1 MPEQISRDFMKRLLV
16 LVVSSIALRISAAD
30 LPSEYRP
37 KGELIISSFASA
49 PFPHPQRAEGHKY
62 KDKFFSAKESY
73 SDSTVAIF
81 IPNGFR
87 ETGRLDF
94 VVHFHGWGNHVENVL
109 HHYELIDQFVASG
122 RNAIL
127 IVPQGPRD
135 ASDSFGGKLEETNGF
150 KIFMSEVE
158 DTLRNKSGLKKKDF
172 QIGRI
177 VLSGHSGGYQV
188 MSAIV
193 DHGGMSEKVAE
204 VWLFDALYAQT
215 DRFLAWEDKTHGR
228 LINIYTENGGTK
240 KRSEEMMAMLKS
252 RGTEFFVAKE
262 GDSKAKDLQSNK
274 LIFLFTDL
282 PHDEVVA
289 KHQTFEEFLKTSC
302 LEELKKSD

>member
-1 MPEQISRDFMKRLLV
+1 MKQILLLAV
-16 LVVSSIALRISAAD
+16 ASLALRVSAAD
-30 LPSEYRP
+30 LPAEYRS

-49 PFPHPQRAEGHKY
+49 PFPHAERAEGHKY
-62 KDKFFSAKESY
+62 KDKFFSAKDHY

-94 VVHFHGWGNHVENVL
+94 VVHFHGWGNHVEKVL
-109 HHYELIDQFVASG
+109 HHYELIDQFAASG

-135 ASDSFGGKLEETNGF
+135 ASDSFGGKLEDTNGF
-150 KIFMSEVE
+150 KIFMREVG

-172 QIGRI
+172 QVGKI

-188 MSAIV
+188 MSAIL
-193 DHGGMSEKVAE
+193 DHGGMSEVAE

-215 DRFLAWEDKTHGR
+215 DRFLAWQDKTNGR
-228 LINIYTENGGTK
+228 LINIYTEDGGTK
-240 KRSEEMMAMLKS
+240 KRTEEMMAMLKS
-252 RGTEFFVAKE
+252 RGTEFFAAKE
-262 GDSKAKDLQSNK
+262 AEAKAKDLQLNK

-289 KHQTFEEFLKTSC
+289 KHRTFEEFSKTSC
-302 LEELKKSD
+302 LEELKKSE

>member
-1 MPEQISRDFMKRLLV
+1 MKRLLV
-16 LVVSSIALRISAAD
+16 LLLATLALGVPAAD
-30 LPSEYRP
+30 LSSEYAS

-62 KDKFFSAKESY
+62 KDKFFSAQDHY

-81 IPNGFR
+81 IPKGFR

-135 ASDSFGGKLEETNGF
+135 ASDSFGGKLEDTNGF
-150 KIFMSEVE
+150 KIFMGEVG
-158 DTLRNKSGLKKKDF
+158 DILRNKSGKKDF
-172 QIGRI
+172 GVGRV
-177 VLSGHSGGYQV
+177 VLSGHSGGYEV

-193 DHGGMSEKVAE
+193 DHGGISEKVAE

-215 DRFLAWEDKTHGR
+215 DRFLRWEDKTHGR
-228 LINIYTENGGTK
+228 LLNIYTENGGTK

-252 RGTEFFVAKE
+252 RGTEFFAAKE

-282 PHDEVVA
+282 AHDEVVG
-289 KHQTFEEFLKTSC
+289 KHRTFQEFLETSC
-302 LEELKKSD
+302 LEELKKAE